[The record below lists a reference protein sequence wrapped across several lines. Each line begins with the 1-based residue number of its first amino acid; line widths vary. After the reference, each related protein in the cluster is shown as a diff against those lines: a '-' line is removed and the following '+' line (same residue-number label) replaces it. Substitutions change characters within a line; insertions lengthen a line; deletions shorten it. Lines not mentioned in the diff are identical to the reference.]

1 MVPFSPHLCQ
11 HLLFVVVL
19 ITAILTGVRWYLIAV
34 LICTSLMI
42 SDVEHLFLKNIYLFL
57 IDWWWLYNIGLISVI
72 HQHELAIG
80 IHMSLPLEPP
90 SHFPPFPTPLGCYRS
105 LVWGPR
111 VIQQTPIGC
120 LFYIQCCV
128 CVHAALS
135 IPLNLS
141 FLSPAL
147 VHKSVLYICIS
158 IAALEIG
165 SSVPS
170 F

>member
-1 MVPFSPHLCQ
+1 MPKWTSKRYFLTTDDFFCLGFFNFILNRKNWVCSWELVWFY
-11 HLLFVVVL
+11 LLL
-19 ITAILTGVRWYLIAV
+19 
-34 LICTSLMI
+34 
-42 SDVEHLFLKNIYLFL
+42 NIYLFL

-80 IHMSLPLEPP
+80 VHMSLPLEPP
-90 SHFPPFPTPLGCYRS
+90 SHLWPFPTPLDCCGS
-105 LVWGPR
+105 LVWGPW
-111 VIQQTPIGC
+111 VIQRIPIGC
-120 LFYIQCCV
+120 LFYIQYCTG
-128 CVHAALS
+128 VHAALF
-135 IPLNLS
+135 IHLNLS

-158 IAALEIG
+158 IAALQIG